1 MEWEMVCKSR
11 NFTTHLSS
19 SPSLQIEEHLHHH
32 HRTRNSLST
41 HFQIITP
48 RQGSHS
54 FVAMNSG
61 KEIMNCPW
69 IEVWGLPAAC
79 LLYSVFLNN
88 KTGYIRFYIIV
99 SVFPRTI
106 ILIYLHTSPDFRSGY
121 VIHWLFADCLCNMQ
135 YMQLSVS
142 LFSVYINFHF
152 SIFVME

>member
-32 HRTRNSLST
+32 RTRNSLST

-48 RQGSHS
+48 RQGSHR

-79 LLYSVFLNN
+79 LLYSVFSLLKYN
-88 KTGYIRFYIIV
+88 KTDHIRFYIIV

-121 VIHWLFADCLCNMQ
+121 IIHWLFVDCLCN
-135 YMQLSVS
+135 YMQLSAS
-142 LFSVYINFHF
+142 LCTI
-152 SIFVME
+152 SIFISFHV